1 MITGLH
7 FYVVQHVF
15 ELLGK
20 LIYYSLLLF
29 FCMSVVYCIYM
40 YLHESTLRAN

>member
-1 MITGLH
+1 MIIGLY

-20 LIYYSLLLF
+20 LNYYSLLLF
-29 FCMSVVYCIYM
+29 FCISTVYCIYM
-40 YLHESTLRAN
+40 YLYESTLCAN

>member
-1 MITGLH
+1 MIIGLH

-20 LIYYSLLLF
+20 LNYYWLLLF
-29 FCMSVVYCIYM
+29 ICKSIVYCIYM
-40 YLHESTLRAN
+40 YSHESTLCAN